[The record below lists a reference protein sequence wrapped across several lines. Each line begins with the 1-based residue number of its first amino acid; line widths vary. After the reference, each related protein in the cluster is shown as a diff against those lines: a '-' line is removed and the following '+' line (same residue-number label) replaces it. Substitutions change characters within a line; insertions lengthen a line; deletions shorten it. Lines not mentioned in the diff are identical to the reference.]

1 MRETH
6 AERHVFARTE
16 AACFCCAFFL
26 VFSDPVCACVCV
38 RAARSPLFL
47 SRALSLSL
55 PLSLSLSCALSLA
68 PFLSQPRCV
77 SRCAWPSCVFSLWDR
92 CAFRAAC
99 DRVFLFLYRHLCV
112 SCPPSSLQ
120 CLFACS
126 ALCLPSL
133 SSPGCQ
139 CCRLFFFC
147 LCMLRCCLLASF
159 FLCVPFSRVFFT
171 VLCAVAAPLGRRSLF
186 GFRACRFPCLLGIGF
201 HFGSCSVFFRL
212 CFFLF
217 YLVCFW
223 VVLFFFSARKA
234 VSPAPPSSATS
245 LRSQNCCRF
254 VRRLS
259 LCFVFEGSLRFK
271 FWFV

>member
-16 AACFCCAFFL
+16 AAFFL
-26 VFSDPVCACVCV
+26 LRVFFLFFLTLCVRVCVCAPRGLPFFSLV
-38 RAARSPLFL
+38 
-47 SRALSLSL
+47 LSLSL
-55 PLSLSLSCALSLA
+55 SPSLSLSCALSLA

-77 SRCAWPSCVFSLWDR
+77 SRCAWASCVFSLLDR

-99 DRVFLFLYRHLCV
+99 DRGFLFLYRHLCV

-201 HFGSCSVFFRL
+201 HFGSCSVFFCL
-212 CFFLF
+212 CFFYF
-217 YLVCFW
+217 IWFVFGWFC
-223 VVLFFFSARKA
+223 FFFCAKGR
-234 VSPAPPSSATS
+234 VSCPP
-245 LRSQNCCRF
+245 F
-254 VRRLS
+254 VRHIPSIPKL
-259 LCFVFEGSLRFK
+259 L
-271 FWFV
+271 

>member
-1 MRETH
+1 M
-6 AERHVFARTE
+6 
-16 AACFCCAFFL
+16 
-26 VFSDPVCACVCV
+26 CVCV
-38 RAARSPLFL
+38 CVCARRAVSPFSL
-47 SRALSLSL
+47 SCSLSLS
-55 PLSLSLSCALSLA
+55 PSLSLSLSCALSLA

-133 SSPGCQ
+133 SSPGCP

-159 FLCVPFSRVFFT
+159 FCACHFLVCSSQCCVQWPRLWVVVLSSGSALVAFRVFLESDFISGL
-171 VLCAVAAPLGRRSLF
+171 VVFS
-186 GFRACRFPCLLGIGF
+186 
-201 HFGSCSVFFRL
+201 SV
-212 CFFLF
+212 CVLF
-217 YLVCFW
+217 YLFCFGW
-223 VVLFFFSARKA
+223 FCFFFCAKGR
-234 VSPAPPSSATS
+234 VSCPP
-245 LRSQNCCRF
+245 F
-254 VRRLS
+254 VRHIPSIPKL
-259 LCFVFEGSLRFK
+259 L
-271 FWFV
+271 

>member
-1 MRETH
+1 M
-6 AERHVFARTE
+6 
-16 AACFCCAFFL
+16 
-26 VFSDPVCACVCV
+26 CVCV
-38 RAARSPLFL
+38 CARRAVSPFSL
-47 SRALSLSL
+47 SCSLSLSL

-77 SRCAWPSCVFSLWDR
+77 SRCAWPSCVFSLLDR

-133 SSPGCQ
+133 SSPGCP

-159 FLCVPFSRVFFT
+159 FCACHFLVCSSQCCVQWPRLWVVVLSSGSALVAFRVFLESDFISGL
-171 VLCAVAAPLGRRSLF
+171 VVFSSVC
-186 GFRACRFPCLLGIGF
+186 
-201 HFGSCSVFFRL
+201 VFFYFIWFVFGWF
-212 CFFLF
+212 C
-217 YLVCFW
+217 
-223 VVLFFFSARKA
+223 FFSARKA